1 VVTDRWE
8 LAVGINWWDDRNSS
22 TLFPPLGRHRGLSND
37 TGGFRS
43 SVNWKAAEEKART
56 RVQNSMGDVSRSMG
70 WRDKLGAKWEVD
82 NSGKVV
88 IAGKQSSLGHYL

>member
-1 VVTDRWE
+1 
-8 LAVGINWWDDRNSS
+8 
-22 TLFPPLGRHRGLSND
+22 
-37 TGGFRS
+37 
-43 SVNWKAAEEKART
+43 
-56 RVQNSMGDVSRSMG
+56 MGDVSRSMG